1 VHPQLGRES
10 GTLAPARTV
19 RRYVALWWPY
29 LLVVAMALLVTTLH
43 VARFTQLSPIDE
55 TRHLDYMS
63 QLTKGHVVKL
73 GDKLGQE
80 AMRIEACRGIAI
92 PRFRVPPCGSP
103 VFHPR
108 VFRDRGYNNVTAHPP
123 VYYAV
128 TGFPARLMK
137 DAGLSGSILDPARV
151 LGGLWLAA
159 GLVLALRAGELLG
172 IRRLPLVAAAVAIL
186 AAPGFLTSFATVNP
200 DAASVFAGGLVLY
213 TAVAWEQDRVRI
225 YWLAVAGGIAA
236 ALKMTNFIAVAIVAL
251 WFLARAIQPWWE
263 RRQGRESDV
272 DGRRYLQGAAV
283 LLASCLAVTLI
294 WIVIASARA
303 TIDPLMIP
311 SNRAVYF
318 SSFGWGVALDS
329 LNLFALFPPIGG
341 FTYEGLAK
349 RGPLDLQTI
358 TEWLAIAGLMVGLL
372 RVSIR
377 DRLSLIATGSV
388 AVLLSGGIGFMF
400 LTWIANSVIFRPV
413 SRYGLSAIPIV
424 IVLIASLVKTRP
436 ARLLISMFAALAI
449 SVTIFTL
456 VL

>member
-1 VHPQLGRES
+1 MP
-10 GTLAPARTV
+10 APTRTV

-29 LLVVAMALLVTTLH
+29 LLVVATALLVTGLH

-55 TRHLDYMS
+55 TRHLDYIS
-63 QLTKGHVVKL
+63 QLTEGHVVKL
-73 GDKLGQE
+73 GDKLGQD

-92 PRFRVPPCGSP
+92 PGFRLPPCDSP

-108 VFRDRGYNNVTAHPP
+108 AFRDRGYNNVTAHPP

-128 TGFPARLMK
+128 TGFPARLIN
-137 DAGLSGSILDPARV
+137 DAGLSGSIVDPARL
-151 LGGLWLAA
+151 LGGVWLAA

-172 IRRLPLVAAAVAIL
+172 VRRLPLVAAAVAIL

-200 DAASVFAGGLVLY
+200 DAASVFAGGFVLF
-213 TAVAWEQDRVRI
+213 TAVAWEQHRVRI
-225 YWLAVAGGIAA
+225 YWLAVAGGVAA

-251 WFLARAIQPWWE
+251 WFLARALEPWWD
-263 RRQGRESDV
+263 RRHGRKSEV
-272 DGRRYLQGAAV
+272 DGRRYLKGAAI
-283 LLASCLAVTLI
+283 LLASCLAVTII

-311 SNRAVYF
+311 SNKAVYF

-341 FTYEGLAK
+341 FTYTGLAK
-349 RGPLDLQTI
+349 RGPLDLQTV
-358 TEWLAIAGLMVGLL
+358 TEWLAIAGLVAGFL

-377 DRLSLIATGSV
+377 ERLSLIATGSV

-436 ARLLISMFAALAI
+436 ARVFISIFAVLAI

-456 VL
+456 VV